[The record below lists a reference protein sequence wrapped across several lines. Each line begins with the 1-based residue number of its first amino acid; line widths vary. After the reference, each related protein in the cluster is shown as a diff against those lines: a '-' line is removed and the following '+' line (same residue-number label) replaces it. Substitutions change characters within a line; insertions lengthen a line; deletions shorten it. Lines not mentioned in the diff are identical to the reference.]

1 MLIYELTSDLMKF
14 PNDAHMLL
22 SRTLIHFL
30 PPSQQYCNQRSEKVI
45 RRIAVYCCTA
55 MSVCSRSSRM
65 FLCIWHWLCVG
76 TTPESHNSL
85 EVIWPTHNPAI
96 AAIKGSRYIHFMMS
110 QKVVSYCSWWL
121 AIEKYHT
128 HYTTGCWYTTRKV
141 ITTALFCWHWIYPL
155 GQSGNSEVVPS
166 L

>member
-55 MSVCSRSSRM
+55 MSVCS
-65 FLCIWHWLCVG
+65 WQWLCVG
-76 TTPESHNSL
+76 TAPESHN
-85 EVIWPTHNPAI
+85 T
-96 AAIKGSRYIHFMMS
+96 
-110 QKVVSYCSWWL
+110 
-121 AIEKYHT
+121 
-128 HYTTGCWYTTRKV
+128 
-141 ITTALFCWHWIYPL
+141 
-155 GQSGNSEVVPS
+155 
-166 L
+166 